1 MDIDEAKHLES
12 FKDPLVV
19 VDDPSPRYSPR
30 IKVRMS
36 FDTALEFS
44 IIEFIER
51 SERGFVTQK
60 EVFNYFGHYPQ
71 TKRKVKDLC
80 LSNILHKEII
90 ISKGRTKRILLRKTN
105 HNLSQWDTLNACP
118 CFTCSTHEECSINNP
133 VSPVNCAAFNAWVAS
148 DMPEGHPS
156 TDFLLNKPKEKSE
169 ALETEEAKAEE
180 VAETAQK

>member
-1 MDIDEAKHLES
+1 MES
-12 FKDPLVV
+12 FKDPLVI

-44 IIEFIER
+44 IVEFIET
-51 SERGFVTQK
+51 SERGFVTQ
-60 EVFNYFGHYPQ
+60 EELFNYFGHYSQ
-71 TKRKVKDLC
+71 TKKKVKNLC

-105 HNLSQWDTLNACP
+105 RNLSQWNTLNACP
-118 CFTCSTHEECSINNP
+118 CFTCSTHEECSVNNP
-133 VSPVNCAAFNAWVAS
+133 VSPVKCAAFNAWIAS
-148 DMPEGHPS
+148 DMPDGHPS
-156 TDFLLNKPKEKSE
+156 TDFLLNKEKIKVETS
-169 ALETEEAKAEE
+169 ETEEQEEE

>member
-1 MDIDEAKHLES
+1 MES
-12 FKDPLVV
+12 FKDPLVI

-36 FDTALEFS
+36 FDSALEFS
-44 IIEFIER
+44 ITEFIER
-51 SERGFVTQK
+51 SERGFVTQ
-60 EVFNYFGHYPQ
+60 EEIFNYFGHYPQ

-105 HNLSQWDTLNACP
+105 HDLSEWNTLNACP

-156 TDFLLNKPKEKSE
+156 TDFLLNKEKVKSE
-169 ALETEEAKAEE
+169 VSENEASESEASKE